1 MSEDGNMEN
10 ILLWEL
16 RMAKSGSD
24 KGKEEGE
31 GKMEDKKEI
40 KESKPT
46 KKFPNYN

>member
-1 MSEDGNMEN
+1 MEN

-16 RMAKSGSD
+16 RMVKSGRD
-24 KGKEEGE
+24 KGEEE
-31 GKMEDKKEI
+31 EEDKKEI